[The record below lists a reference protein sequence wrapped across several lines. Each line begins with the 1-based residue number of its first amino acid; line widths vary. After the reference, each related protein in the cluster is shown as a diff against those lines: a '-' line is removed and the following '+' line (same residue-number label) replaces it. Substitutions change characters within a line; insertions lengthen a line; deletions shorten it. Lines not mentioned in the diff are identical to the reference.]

1 MIIST
6 HVALKGGSLGCIS
19 EKSFMPIMIAEM
31 ASDEP
36 EPGRAGEEDICRDIN
51 VLLACS

>member
-19 EKSFMPIMIAEM
+19 EESFMPIMIAEM
-31 ASDEP
+31 ASD

-51 VLLACS
+51 VVLVCG